1 MNTRNQS
8 QRGKADSAPC
18 RLEQIRQTLPFGL
31 TLLVLLGVLAAAVA
45 LAPRQAAAQGTV
57 RAWGM
62 GGASTAMSRGL
73 GAVDY
78 NPANLAFSSGTSV
91 GLAAAAL
98 DVHNNAI
105 SLDRYNE
112 ITGSHLDTA
121 AKTQLLSDIPG
132 EGFRLDADARASV
145 LGLHRG
151 NFALS
156 FNAIGSGR
164 GNLDKDYFDLVL
176 FGNQPGKTVDFSN
189 TWGEGY
195 AVGSATFSYGRAVM
209 ESDLGVLSVGVN
221 ARYLQGI
228 YEVHVQEAY
237 GSISTSLTEISG
249 EAYVS
254 TLSSDGG
261 QGYGLDLGLALQTS
275 GGWQLGLALDNLAST
290 INWAGNVE
298 ANEFRVT
305 AADINIL
312 NEDLDAS
319 VADSDTTFSADPYAT
334 SLPRRMRLGAANRFG
349 PLNVAVDYTQGFE
362 DRGTTSTKPQFNA
375 GVELWP
381 TGNVQPRL
389 GANTGGVIGSG
400 VSAGLG
406 LRLGPWRVDLAA
418 VSRGGLNPNQTKGMG
433 FAAGS
438 TLIF

>member
-1 MNTRNQS
+1 MFTKNQNNQTGTRTRCLRQH
-8 QRGKADSAPC
+8 
-18 RLEQIRQTLPFGL
+18 RLPLAGL
-31 TLLVLLGVLAAAVA
+31 SLLIMLTA
-45 LAPRQAAAQGTV
+45 LALLLSLSAGPAAAQGAV

-62 GGASTAMSRGL
+62 GGASTALSRGL
-73 GAVDY
+73 GAVEY
-78 NPANLAFSSGTSV
+78 NPANLAFSRGTSV

-121 AKTQLLSDIPG
+121 DKTALLGDIPSD
-132 EGFRLDADARASV
+132 GFRLDADARASV
-145 LGLHRG
+145 LGLHSG

-195 AVGSATFSYGRAVM
+195 AVGSATLSFGSTFL
-209 ESDLGVLSVGVN
+209 ETDLGKFSVGMN

-228 YEVHVQEAY
+228 YEVHVEDAH
-237 GSISTSLTEISG
+237 GSITTSMTEISG
-249 EAYVS
+249 EAFVS

-261 QGYGLDLGLALQTS
+261 QGYGLDLGVALQTS
-275 GGWQLGLALDNLAST
+275 GGWHLGLAVDNVASN
-290 INWAGNVE
+290 ISWDGNVE
-298 ANEFRVT
+298 ANEFRLT
-305 AADINIL
+305 AADINLL

-319 VADSDTTFSADPYAT
+319 VADNDTTFAGDPYQT
-334 SLPRRMRLGAANRFG
+334 TLPRRMRVGVANQFG
-349 PLNVAVDYTQGFE
+349 PMAVAVDYTQGFE
-362 DRGTTSTKPQFNA
+362 DRGTTSTNPQFNA

-389 GANTGGVIGSG
+389 GANTGGVIGGG

-406 LRLGPWRVDLAA
+406 LRLGPWRIDMAA

-438 TLIF
+438 TLVF